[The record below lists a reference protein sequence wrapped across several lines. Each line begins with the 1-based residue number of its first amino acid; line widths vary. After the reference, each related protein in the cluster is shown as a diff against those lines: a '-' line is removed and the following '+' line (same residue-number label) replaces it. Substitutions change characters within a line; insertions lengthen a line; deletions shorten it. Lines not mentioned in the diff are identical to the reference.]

1 MTETYEEARAR
12 IAALKATS
20 DAAHG
25 AGHGVGVYKEMGA
38 AGPLLAGTSASEG
51 FAKPL
56 QEMAPSGSAAASS
69 EADISAAVRNAI
81 AEANLEG

>member
-20 DAAHG
+20 DAAQGVGHG
-25 AGHGVGVYKEMGA
+25 AGVYKEMGA
-38 AGPLLAGTSASEG
+38 DKPLRAETSASAG

-56 QEMAPSGSAAASS
+56 QEMTPSGSAAASS